1 MSGNSIGSK
10 KGVETKKIKYGLTED
25 GKVAI
30 NSRAG
35 KIGGKVKNPKKGF
48 GSMDPERLKEISRK
62 NSRRKDEQQV

>member
-1 MSGNSIGSK
+1 MAGNSIGSK
-10 KGVETKKIKYGLTED
+10 KGVETKKLKYGLTED

-30 NSRAG
+30 NSKAG

-62 NSRRKDEQQV
+62 NSRRKDEQV